1 MIKKRYM
8 ILLGILLTGSML
20 MSGCGGD
27 GTAEAKNGDKVKV
40 HYTGELTD
48 GTVFDSSLGREPI
61 EFTIGG
67 NQVIPGFEKA
77 VIGLK
82 VGESNKVTIP
92 ADEAY
97 GQHRDD
103 LIMTI
108 DRDQFPE
115 GLEPEVGQQLQAT
128 EESGQIVTVT
138 VVDFSETTVTL
149 DTNHP
154 LAGKDLVFE
163 IELVEI
169 VE

>member
-20 MSGCGGD
+20 MSGCGD
-27 GTAEAKNGDKVKV
+27 GTPEAKNGDSVKV
-40 HYTGELTD
+40 HYTGKLTD
-48 GTVFDSSLGREPI
+48 GTEFDSSLGSEPF
-61 EFTIGG
+61 EFIIGG

-97 GQHRDD
+97 GQHLDD
-103 LIMTI
+103 LIMVI
-108 DRDQFPE
+108 DRSQFPE

-128 EESGQIVTVT
+128 EESGQIITVT
-138 VVDFSETTVTL
+138 VVDFSESTVTL
-149 DTNHP
+149 DANHR

-163 IELVEI
+163 VELVEI